1 METDALYRPWFWRLR
16 LLIDRTKE
24 TDGGEV
30 PFSLRNV
37 LQSKQS
43 IRAKGQHERG
53 VRARAYGDGLV
64 KRGEPGNVLELIGA
78 QKQLCWREFAFHRI
92 QRHG

>member
-1 METDALYRPWFWRLR
+1 M
-16 LLIDRTKE
+16 
-24 TDGGEV
+24 

-37 LQSKQS
+37 LQRKQS
-43 IRAKGQHERG
+43 IRAERKDERG
-53 VRARAYGDGLV
+53 VRARAHGDGLV